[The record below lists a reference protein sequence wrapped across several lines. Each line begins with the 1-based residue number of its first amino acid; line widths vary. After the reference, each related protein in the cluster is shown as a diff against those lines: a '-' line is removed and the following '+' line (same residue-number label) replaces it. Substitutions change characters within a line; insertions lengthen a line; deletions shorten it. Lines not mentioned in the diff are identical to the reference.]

1 MEHRYVMEQA
11 LGRKLLPHESVHHK
25 DRNGKNNALANLEL
39 WTGQHGSG
47 ARWEDMEA
55 ARLAAQYSEYKIRML
70 VRAAK
75 KALALKS
82 PQKNGARD
90 ASPTRLSFLKGK

>member
-25 DRNGKNNALANLEL
+25 DKNGMNNALANLEL
-39 WTGQHGSG
+39 WVGQHGKG
-47 ARWEDMEA
+47 ARWEDMDA
-55 ARLAAQYSEYKIRML
+55 NRLADRYSEYKIRMYI
-70 VRAAK
+70 RAAK

-82 PQKNGARD
+82 PHKNGTGSALQD
-90 ASPTRLSFLKGK
+90 LPFQEDN